1 MQPQIRGVNSP
12 RKPPNMQLTRTRN
25 SLLRKPLEIIRTNL
39 RAYLVTNAVIYGL
52 VVLGF
57 VLGLI
62 FPNLNQAQVDRL
74 DDGGTTDLVLSLL
87 ENAWLFAL
95 VIFSINTFRVSLLSI
110 ILPSLIIPFAGIAFF
125 AYSTFI
131 IGLTLAPADEAGWI
145 ALIPHSLT
153 VIIEFQ
159 AYVIF
164 VLGAY
169 LHGKFWLRPQT
180 IGAVNRRQG
189 YLRGL
194 QHIGW
199 LAIPGVA
206 LLVIGALYESFSLI
220 YIALPWV
227 NSLGL

>member
-1 MQPQIRGVNSP
+1 
-12 RKPPNMQLTRTRN
+12 MQLTRTRN
-25 SLLRKPLEIIRTNL
+25 SVIRKPLEIIRTNL
-39 RAYLVTNAVIYGL
+39 RAYLVVNAVIYGL

-74 DDGGTTDLVLSLL
+74 DEGGTTDLVLSLL

-95 VIFSINTFRVSLLSI
+95 VIFAINTFRVSLLSI
-110 ILPSLIIPFAGIAFF
+110 ILPSLIIPFAGTAYF
-125 AYSTFI
+125 AYSSLM
-131 IGLTLAPADEAGWI
+131 IGITLAPADQAGWI

-169 LHGKFWLRPQT
+169 LLGTFWLRPQT
-180 IGAVNRRQG
+180 IDAVNRRQG

-206 LLVIGALYESFSLI
+206 LLVVGALYESFSLI

>member
-1 MQPQIRGVNSP
+1 
-12 RKPPNMQLTRTRN
+12 MQLTRTRN
-25 SLLRKPLEIIRTNL
+25 SVIRKPLEIIRTNL
-39 RAYLVTNAVIYGL
+39 RAYLVINAVIYGL
-52 VVLGF
+52 VILGF
-57 VLGLI
+57 ALGLI
-62 FPNLNQAQVDRL
+62 LPSLNQAQVDRL
-74 DDGGTTDLVLSLL
+74 DEGGTTDLVLSLL

-95 VIFSINTFRVSLLSI
+95 VIFAINTFRVSVLSI
-110 ILPSLIIPFAGIAFF
+110 ILPSMIIPFAGIAYF
-125 AYSTFI
+125 AYSSLM
-131 IGLTLAPADEAGWI
+131 IGITLAPADQAGWI

-169 LHGKFWLRPQT
+169 LLGTFWLRPQT

>member
-1 MQPQIRGVNSP
+1 
-12 RKPPNMQLTRTRN
+12 MQLTRTRN
-25 SLLRKPLEIIRTNL
+25 SVIRKPLEIIRTNF
-39 RAYLVTNAVIYGL
+39 RAYIVINAVIYGL
-52 VVLGF
+52 MILGF
-57 VLGLI
+57 ILGLV
-62 FPNLNQAQVDRL
+62 FPSLNQAQVDRL
-74 DDGGTTDLVLSLL
+74 DEGGTTDLVLSLL
-87 ENAWLFAL
+87 ENVWLFAL
-95 VIFSINTFRVSLLSI
+95 VIFAINTFRVSLLSI
-110 ILPSLIIPFAGIAFF
+110 ILPSMIIPFAGIAFF
-125 AYSTFI
+125 AYSSLM
-131 IGLTLAPADEAGWI
+131 IGITLAPADQAGWI

-169 LHGKFWLRPQT
+169 LLGQFWLRPQT

-206 LLVIGALYESFSLI
+206 LLVFGALYESFSLI

>member
-1 MQPQIRGVNSP
+1 
-12 RKPPNMQLTRTRN
+12 
-25 SLLRKPLEIIRTNL
+25 
-39 RAYLVTNAVIYGL
+39 
-52 VVLGF
+52 
-57 VLGLI
+57 
-62 FPNLNQAQVDRL
+62 
-74 DDGGTTDLVLSLL
+74 
-87 ENAWLFAL
+87 
-95 VIFSINTFRVSLLSI
+95 
-110 ILPSLIIPFAGIAFF
+110 
-125 AYSTFI
+125 
-131 IGLTLAPADEAGWI
+131 
-145 ALIPHSLT
+145 
-153 VIIEFQ
+153 
-159 AYVIF
+159 

>member
-1 MQPQIRGVNSP
+1 
-12 RKPPNMQLTRTRN
+12 MQLTRTRD
-25 SLLRKPLEIIRTNL
+25 SVIRKPLEIIRTNL
-39 RAYLVTNAVIYGL
+39 RAYLVINAVIYGL

-57 VLGLI
+57 ALGLI

-74 DDGGTTDLVLSLL
+74 DEGGTTDLVLSLL

-95 VIFSINTFRVSLLSI
+95 VIFAINTFRVSLLSI
-110 ILPSLIIPFAGIAFF
+110 ILPSMIIPFAGIAFF
-125 AYSTFI
+125 AYSAFI
-131 IGLTLAPADEAGWI
+131 IGLTLAPADQAGWI

-153 VIIEFQ
+153 VVIEFQ

-169 LHGKFWLRPQT
+169 LLGQFWLRPQT